1 MIEIG
6 SLVKLKEAFIAKDE
20 WIVRGYEN
28 LIGMVVGQWE
38 GDQEYRIQWMGK
50 GVYFDGAYSNN
61 TWHYSY
67 DLELVQ

>member
-20 WIVRGYEN
+20 WMVRDYEN
-28 LIGMVVGQWE
+28 LIGMVVGKWD
-38 GDQEYRIQWMGK
+38 GDDEFRIQWMGK
-50 GVYFDGAYSNN
+50 GVYFDGAYTNI

-67 DLELVQ
+67 DLEAV

>member
-6 SLVKLKEAFIAKDE
+6 SLVKLKEAFIAEDE
-20 WIVRGYEN
+20 WTVRGYEN

-67 DLELVQ
+67 DLEMVQ

>member
-20 WIVRGYEN
+20 WIIREYDNMVG
-28 LIGMVVGQWE
+28 LVVGKWKEDDEFKVQW
-38 GDQEYRIQWMGK
+38 QGK

-61 TWHYSY
+61 SWHYSY
-67 DLELVQ
+67 DLEVVQ

>member
-6 SLVKLKEAFIAKDE
+6 SLVKLKEAFIAEDE
-20 WIVRGYEN
+20 WTVRGYEN

-67 DLELVQ
+67 DLEVVQ

>member
-6 SLVKLKEAFIAKDE
+6 SLVKLKEAFIAEDE
-20 WIVRGYEN
+20 WTVRGYEN

>member
-6 SLVKLKEAFIAKDE
+6 SLVKLKEAFIAEDE
-20 WIVRGYEN
+20 WTVRGYEN
-28 LIGMVVGQWE
+28 LIGMVVGKWE
-38 GDQEYRIQWMGK
+38 DDQEYRIQWMGK

-67 DLELVQ
+67 DLEVVQ